1 MSGEE
6 GGGGYRDE
14 RVSTHADA
22 IVTQTT
28 AEEYINLT
36 SV

>member
-14 RVSTHADA
+14 RASTHADA

-28 AEEYINLT
+28 AEEYIT